1 MQKFKS
7 LLRKIKEGTYA
18 LLSTLFKSKEFKQ
31 VLTSLTFKL
40 LKLPILGGIQ
50 GWLIGFVVK
59 HFVKE
64 VIETI
69 NVVHDYIEII
79 DRSEDTID
87 MENRDEAT
95 DILNDIMR

>member
-1 MQKFKS
+1 MSKSQKFK
-7 LLRKIKEGTYA
+7 EGVYT
-18 LLSTLFKSKEFKQ
+18 LLSKLFKSKEFKAL
-31 VLTSLTFKL
+31 LTSQLYKL
-40 LKLPILGGIQ
+40 LRLPILGGIQ

-69 NVVHDYIEII
+69 NVIHDYIEIV

-87 MENRDEAT
+87 MEDRDEAT
-95 DILNDIMR
+95 DTLNDIMR